1 MRALK
6 ALASLCRCVGSIEH
20 CVAHTCESIK
30 KIACAGPFH
39 IAGTFCL
46 LDASSGK
53 RFEFGSGRFLAYTC
67 LGVKMY
73 YLGIKI
79 LRYEQI

>member
-1 MRALK
+1 MRVLK
-6 ALASLCRCVGSIEH
+6 ALASLCKCVFSIEH

-46 LDASSGK
+46 LEESSGK
-53 RFEFGSGRFLAYTC
+53 KFEFGSGRFLAYTC
-67 LGVKMY
+67 LGVKNVLFGY
-73 YLGIKI
+73 
-79 LRYEQI
+79 